1 LKNKNEGE
9 AKELVEAMTQNE
21 YRVQNDRGA

>member
-1 LKNKNEGE
+1 LKNKDKGE
-9 AKELVEAMTQNE
+9 ANEFIEAMTQNE